1 LGIAIAVFAW
11 PATVQQHWDVR
22 DGDGIPGASRTPET
36 RAKQSQQKIDDIAV
50 FGKPVVAHI
59 VAQMEIRRMK
69 MHFKGAAL
77 VAFGMVAMAASVA
90 YAQVATTLE
99 QAELAGLTPEKKAEV
114 QARAVNGNTV
124 SEVLQTM
131 LLNSIK
137 LKHPASRIVALDFGR
152 GTAVVELTDG
162 KMSVVSFDTTTL
174 AVKG

>member
-1 LGIAIAVFAW
+1 MEIGTMKMNCRGTALTAFGIA
-11 PATVQQHWDVR
+11 
-22 DGDGIPGASRTPET
+22 
-36 RAKQSQQKIDDIAV
+36 
-50 FGKPVVAHI
+50 
-59 VAQMEIRRMK
+59 
-69 MHFKGAAL
+69 
-77 VAFGMVAMAASVA
+77 AMATSVA

-152 GTAVVELTDG
+152 GTAVVQLTDG
-162 KMSVVSFDTTTL
+162 KMSAVSFDTTTL